1 MNSSHSGSHHT
12 NSILSRYKLNSFWN
26 NFDHL
31 FYLKFVDLYQ
41 LLKYSCFVITWH
53 HIDIQLLW
61 LVNWIP
67 EGSRRWIKIAD
78 CEGCHEYCPSPQ
90 IQGCVDIPSCFFF
103 FYYLHNSQIKSGCII
118 LENLLPM
125 LANIQNKALTLLS
138 DMTTREWPMGG
149 ICRLQFK
156 GYRWNWRGL
165 DLRVYMWEKTR
176 K

>member
-1 MNSSHSGSHHT
+1 MKWLFFVIFNLKMGLCQHGFVPDPEIEEKIETFLTSESSGSHHT
-12 NSILSRYKLNSFWN
+12 NSILSRYKFNSFWN

-61 LVNWIP
+61 LLNWIP

-90 IQGCVDIPSCFFF
+90 IQGCVDIPSYFFF
-103 FYYLHNSQIKSGCII
+103 F
-118 LENLLPM
+118 
-125 LANIQNKALTLLS
+125 
-138 DMTTREWPMGG
+138 
-149 ICRLQFK
+149 
-156 GYRWNWRGL
+156 
-165 DLRVYMWEKTR
+165 
-176 K
+176 

>member
-1 MNSSHSGSHHT
+1 MKWLFFVIFNLKMGLCQHGFVPDPEIEEKIETFLTSESSGSHHT
-12 NSILSRYKLNSFWN
+12 NSILSRYKFNSFWN

-61 LVNWIP
+61 LLNWIP

-90 IQGCVDIPSCFFF
+90 IQGCVDIPSYFFF
-103 FYYLHNSQIKSGCII
+103 
-118 LENLLPM
+118 
-125 LANIQNKALTLLS
+125 
-138 DMTTREWPMGG
+138 
-149 ICRLQFK
+149 
-156 GYRWNWRGL
+156 
-165 DLRVYMWEKTR
+165 
-176 K
+176 

>member
-1 MNSSHSGSHHT
+1 MKWLFFVIFNLKMGLCQHGFVPDPEIEEKIETFLTSESSGSHHT
-12 NSILSRYKLNSFWN
+12 NSILSRYKFNSFWN

-61 LVNWIP
+61 LLNWIP

-103 FYYLHNSQIKSGCII
+103 F
-118 LENLLPM
+118 
-125 LANIQNKALTLLS
+125 
-138 DMTTREWPMGG
+138 
-149 ICRLQFK
+149 
-156 GYRWNWRGL
+156 
-165 DLRVYMWEKTR
+165 
-176 K
+176 